1 MHFIC
6 TINDHYFNPLLKS
19 LSKEANKN
27 IVLLGDFTIDL
38 LHFDKFGRIN
48 KFLDDLAFHSF
59 HSEILL
65 PNRACKILNPLVIT
79 GISRNFSSSISNHL
93 PQLFMRSDFFPILY
107 QLDIKLSPMTRKTLT
122 NNNFLRILKRQ
133 FGIKFFN

>member
-6 TINDHYFNPLLKS
+6 TINDHYFKPLLKS

-27 IVLLGDFTIDL
+27 IVLLRDFTIDL
-38 LHFDKFGRIN
+38 LHFDTFGPIN

-65 PNRACKILNPLVIT
+65 PNRASKILNPLVIT